1 MVNKTYGLNVS
12 SIKLRN
18 RSLILRLLRD
28 QGPLSRREMAS
39 LSGLTPAAVT
49 NLVNEMI
56 DQGLLKEAGVAQR
69 SSKAGRRRIL
79 VEIDKERKYIIGLS
93 ISTRT
98 TAVGVSDMDF
108 NLLGYE
114 ELDTGRDMSP
124 AEFLNEISSRV
135 MHMLWKQSIT
145 KDEVLGVGVGI
156 VGSVDPESGQS
167 NLAYG
172 IWSQPVNIRQILED
186 SLGIRVVVENNVRAL
201 AVSELSSQK
210 HLGVSNL
217 IFVKHSPGLGS
228 AVIINKRLFYGST
241 DCAGEIGHMVIER
254 EGPLCRCGQKGC
266 LEALTSAEKI
276 IFEIK
281 ELMGREETPWLISNT
296 DEKRLVMEEVVEA
309 YEAGDRG
316 VIRVVETALEYLSL
330 GIANVMKIFDPQRVI
345 LYGPLFR
352 SDQIFQS
359 LLKKIDLLVPGSNSS
374 SVVKLSVLDSDNRI
388 IGGLSLV
395 LERLF
400 FETGAIS
407 IGSKTA

>member
-1 MVNKTYGLNVS
+1 
-12 SIKLRN
+12 
-18 RSLILRLLRD
+18 
-28 QGPLSRREMAS
+28 MAL

-56 DQGLLKEAGVAQR
+56 DQGILKEVGMAQR

-79 VEIDKERKYIIGLS
+79 VDIDKERKYIIGLN

-98 TAVGVSDMDF
+98 TSVGVSDMDF
-108 NLLGYE
+108 NLLAHE
-114 ELDTGRDMSP
+114 EFDTGGDRSP

-135 MHMLWKQSIT
+135 MQMLWKQSIT
-145 KDEVLGVGVGI
+145 KDDVLGVGVGI

-172 IWSQPVNIRQILED
+172 IWSQPVNIRRILEE
-186 SLGIRVVVENNVRAL
+186 SLEIKVVVENNVRAL
-201 AVSELSSQK
+201 AVSELSLQK

-228 AVIINKRLFYGST
+228 AVIINQSLFYGST

-254 EGPLCRCGQKGC
+254 GGPLCRCGQKGC
-266 LEALTSAEKI
+266 LEALTSAEKMI
-276 IFEIK
+276 WEVK
-281 ELMGREETPWLISNT
+281 ELMRRGETPWLNLNS
-296 DEKRLVMEEVVEA
+296 DEKSLVMEEIVEA
-309 YEAGDRG
+309 YEVGDVG
-316 VIRVVETALEYLSL
+316 VIRVVEMALEYLSL

-345 LYGPLFR
+345 LYGPLFK

-359 LLKKIDLLVPGSNSS
+359 ILRKIDQLVPGSNSS
-374 SVVKLSVLDSDNRI
+374 SVVQLSALDSDNKI

-400 FETGAIS
+400 FETGATS
-407 IGSKTA
+407 IGGKTA

>member
-79 VEIDKERKYIIGLS
+79 IEIDKERKYIIGLS

-281 ELMGREETPWLISNT
+281 ELMGREETPWLNSNT

-309 YEAGDRG
+309 YEAGDGG

>member
-1 MVNKTYGLNVS
+1 
-12 SIKLRN
+12 
-18 RSLILRLLRD
+18 
-28 QGPLSRREMAS
+28 
-39 LSGLTPAAVT
+39 
-49 NLVNEMI
+49 
-56 DQGLLKEAGVAQR
+56 
-69 SSKAGRRRIL
+69 
-79 VEIDKERKYIIGLS
+79 
-93 ISTRT
+93 T
-98 TAVGVSDMDF
+98 TAVGVSDMNF

-114 ELDTGRDMSP
+114 ELDTGRDRSP

-135 MHMLWKQSIT
+135 MQMLWKQSIT

-156 VGSVDPESGQS
+156 VGSVDPESGHS

-201 AVSELSSQK
+201 AVSELSSHK

-281 ELMGREETPWLISNT
+281 ELMGSGETPWLNSNT
-296 DEKRLVMEEVVEA
+296 DEKSLVMEEIVEA
-309 YEAGDRG
+309 YEAGDGG
-316 VIRVVETALEYLSL
+316 VIRVIETALEYMSL

-345 LYGPLFR
+345 LYGPLFK

-359 LLKKIDLLVPGSNSS
+359 LLKKIDQLVPGSNSS
-374 SVVKLSVLDSDNRI
+374 SVVQLSVLDSDNRI

-400 FETGAIS
+400 FEKGAIS

>member
-1 MVNKTYGLNVS
+1 MVNKTRGLNVS

-28 QGPLSRREMAS
+28 RGPLSRREMAL

-56 DQGLLKEAGVAQR
+56 DQGILKEVGMAQR

-79 VEIDKERKYIIGLS
+79 VDIDKERKYIIGLN

-98 TAVGVSDMDF
+98 TSVGVSDMDF
-108 NLLGYE
+108 NLLAHE
-114 ELDTGRDMSP
+114 EFDTGGDRSP

-135 MHMLWKQSIT
+135 MQMLWKQSIT
-145 KDEVLGVGVGI
+145 KDDVLGVGVGI

-172 IWSQPVNIRQILED
+172 IWSQPVNIRRILEE
-186 SLGIRVVVENNVRAL
+186 SLEIKVVVENNVRAL
-201 AVSELSSQK
+201 AVSELSLQK

-228 AVIINKRLFYGST
+228 AVIINQSLFYGST

-254 EGPLCRCGQKGC
+254 GGPLCRCGQKGC
-266 LEALTSAEKI
+266 LEALTSAEKMI
-276 IFEIK
+276 WEVK
-281 ELMGREETPWLISNT
+281 ELMRRGETPWLNLNS
-296 DEKRLVMEEVVEA
+296 DEKSLVMEEIVEA
-309 YEAGDRG
+309 YEVGDVR
-316 VIRVVETALEYLSL
+316 VIRVVEMALEYLSL

-345 LYGPLFR
+345 LYGPLFK

-359 LLKKIDLLVPGSNSS
+359 ILRKIDQLVPGSNSS
-374 SVVKLSVLDSDNRI
+374 SVVQLSALDSDNKI

-400 FETGAIS
+400 FETGATS
-407 IGSKTA
+407 IGGKTA

>member
-1 MVNKTYGLNVS
+1 MVNKTRGLNVS
-12 SIKLRN
+12 SIKLKN

-28 QGPLSRREMAS
+28 RGPLSRREMAL

-56 DQGLLKEAGVAQR
+56 DQGILKEVGMAQR

-79 VEIDKERKYIIGLS
+79 VDIDKERKYIIGLN

-98 TAVGVSDMDF
+98 TSVGVSDMDF
-108 NLLGYE
+108 NLLAHE
-114 ELDTGRDMSP
+114 EFDTGGDRSP

-135 MHMLWKQSIT
+135 MQMLWKQSIT
-145 KDEVLGVGVGI
+145 KDDVLGVGVGI

-172 IWSQPVNIRQILED
+172 IWSQPVNIRRILEE
-186 SLGIRVVVENNVRAL
+186 SLEIKVVVENNVRAL
-201 AVSELSSQK
+201 AVSELSLQK

-228 AVIINKRLFYGST
+228 AVIINQSLFYGST

-254 EGPLCRCGQKGC
+254 GGPLCRCGQKGC
-266 LEALTSAEKI
+266 LEALTSAEKMI
-276 IFEIK
+276 WEVK
-281 ELMGREETPWLISNT
+281 ELMRKGETPWLNLNA
-296 DEKRLVMEEVVEA
+296 DEKCLVMEEIVEA
-309 YEAGDRG
+309 YEVGDVG
-316 VIRVVETALEYLSL
+316 VIRVVEMALEYLSL

-345 LYGPLFR
+345 LYGPLFK

-359 LLKKIDLLVPGSNSS
+359 ILRKIDQLVPGSNSS
-374 SVVKLSVLDSDNRI
+374 SVVQLSALDSDNKI

-400 FETGAIS
+400 FETGATS
-407 IGSKTA
+407 IGGKTA

>member
-1 MVNKTYGLNVS
+1 MVNKTRGLNVS

-28 QGPLSRREMAS
+28 RGPLSRREMAL

-56 DQGLLKEAGVAQR
+56 DQGILKEVGMAQR

-79 VEIDKERKYIIGLS
+79 VDIDKERKYIIGLN

-98 TAVGVSDMDF
+98 TSVGVSDMDF
-108 NLLGYE
+108 NLLAHE
-114 ELDTGRDMSP
+114 EFDTGGDRSP

-135 MHMLWKQSIT
+135 MQMLWKQSIT
-145 KDEVLGVGVGI
+145 KDDVLGVGVGI

-172 IWSQPVNIRQILED
+172 IWSQPVNIRRILEE
-186 SLGIRVVVENNVRAL
+186 SLEIKVVVENNVRAL
-201 AVSELSSQK
+201 AVSELSLQK

-228 AVIINKRLFYGST
+228 AVIINQSLFYGST

-254 EGPLCRCGQKGC
+254 GGPLCRCGQKGC
-266 LEALTSAEKI
+266 LEALTSAEKMI
-276 IFEIK
+276 WEVK
-281 ELMGREETPWLISNT
+281 ELMRRGETPWLNLNS
-296 DEKRLVMEEVVEA
+296 DEKSLVMEEIVEA
-309 YEAGDRG
+309 YEVGDVG
-316 VIRVVETALEYLSL
+316 VIRVVEMALEYLSL

-345 LYGPLFR
+345 LYGPLFK

-359 LLKKIDLLVPGSNSS
+359 ILRKIDQLVPGSNSS
-374 SVVKLSVLDSDNRI
+374 SVVQLSALDSDNKI

-400 FETGAIS
+400 FETGATS
-407 IGSKTA
+407 IGGKTA

>member
-28 QGPLSRREMAS
+28 RGPLSRREMAL

-56 DQGLLKEAGVAQR
+56 DQGLLKETGMAQR

-79 VEIDKERKYIIGLS
+79 VDIDKEGKYIIGLN
-93 ISTRT
+93 ISTKT
-98 TAVGVSDMDF
+98 TAIGVSDMDF

-114 ELDTGRDMSP
+114 EFNTKREKS
-124 AEFLNEISSRV
+124 ATEFLNEISSRV
-135 MHMLWKQSIT
+135 MQMLWKQSIT
-145 KDEVLGVGVGI
+145 KDNVLGIGIGI

-172 IWSQPVNIRQILED
+172 IWSQPVNIRQILEE
-186 SLGIRVVVENNVRAL
+186 SLGIKVVVENNVRAL
-201 AVSELSSQK
+201 AVSELSLQK
-210 HLGVSNL
+210 HSGVNNL

-228 AVIINKRLFYGST
+228 AMIINKSLFYGST

-266 LEALTSAEKI
+266 LEALTSAENI
-276 IFEIK
+276 IREIK
-281 ELMGREETPWLISNT
+281 ELMQRGETPWLNLNADDRHLS
-296 DEKRLVMEEVVEA
+296 MEDIVEA
-309 YEAGDRG
+309 YEARDMG
-316 VIRVVETALEYLSL
+316 VIRVVEKALEYLSL
-330 GIANVMKIFDPQRVI
+330 GIANVMKIFNPERVI
-345 LYGPLFR
+345 LYGPLFK
-352 SDQIFQS
+352 SDHIFQS
-359 LLKKIDLLVPGSNSS
+359 LLKKIDQLAPDSNSS
-374 SVVKLSVLDSDNRI
+374 SVVHLSALDSDNKI

-400 FETGAIS
+400 FETGAAS